1 MGRFYTSRAFRRHQ
15 DRAIRSLDEQ
25 GMISGRAFRRHIDR
39 MIRSPDEQDT
49 TSGSEEEVKG
59 PISK

>member
-1 MGRFYTSRAFRRHQ
+1 
-15 DRAIRSLDEQ
+15 
-25 GMISGRAFRRHIDR
+25 MISGRAFHRHIDR
-39 MIRSPDEQDT
+39 MIQSPDEQDT